1 MRILIVED
9 DSKIAY
15 NISQYFQNKSNFF
28 TEQASTFEE
37 AQYFLETEK
46 YDAVILDLMLP
57 DGNGLD
63 LLKNLR
69 NHENSTPVLVLTA
82 KNQIEDKVTGLENG
96 ADDYLAKPFA
106 LEELLARIKTII
118 RRKELITP
126 SPYIK
131 IDKLEIDTNAC
142 TVSYDGEQI
151 SLAPKEYD
159 LIEYL
164 AYKNGI
170 VISRLELLNHVW
182 GEEIDPFSNTI
193 DVHINYLRN
202 KLEDGQYLLK
212 TVKGKGYMLCGLQR
226 GKNSL

>member
-1 MRILIVED
+1 MRILIIED

-28 TEQASTFEE
+28 TQEASTYEE
-37 AQYFLETEK
+37 AQYYLETEK

-57 DGNGLD
+57 DGNGLN

-69 NHENSTPVLVLTA
+69 SQENSTPVLVLTA
-82 KNQIEDKVTGLENG
+82 KNQIEDKVIGLESG
-96 ADDYLAKPFA
+96 ADDYLAKPFS
-106 LEELLARIKTII
+106 LEELLARVKTII

-131 IDKLEIDTNAC
+131 IDQLEIDTNAC
-142 TVSYDGEQI
+142 TASYGGKQI
-151 SLAPKEYD
+151 ALAPKEYD

-170 VISRLELLNHVW
+170 VISRMDLLNHVW
-182 GEEIDPFSNTI
+182 GEEIDPFSNTV

-202 KLEDGQYLLK
+202 KLGSGQYLLK
-212 TVKGKGYMLCGLQR
+212 TVKGKGYMLCGLQQD
-226 GKNSL
+226 KNSL